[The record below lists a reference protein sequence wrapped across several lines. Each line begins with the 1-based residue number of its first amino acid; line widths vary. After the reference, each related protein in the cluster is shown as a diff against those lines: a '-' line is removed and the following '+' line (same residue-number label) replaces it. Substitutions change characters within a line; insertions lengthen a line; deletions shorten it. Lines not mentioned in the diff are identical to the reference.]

1 MQANHKTYDFEK
13 SRERIDEIL
22 DSSDN
27 NYIDSKTIPSRDSL
41 TFTNGYYVY
50 GTAIFI
56 DMRGSKDY
64 AKNHRRPVLAKVYRS
79 YISELV
85 AVLNSLDKVR
95 ELYIEGDC
103 VWAVYNTPTKT
114 DIDNVFS
121 IASKANSLIDTI
133 NVKLRKKKYTEI
145 KAGIALHYG
154 ETLMIK
160 AGYKGSNIN
169 EVTWIGNLVSDTAY
183 LCSKANRYN
192 SKKILYSNV
201 FYSNLKTENQKM
213 LKKNNTL
220 DCYEGNIVNTTMN
233 NWVTQNG

>member
-22 DSSDN
+22 NSSDN

-213 LKKNNTL
+213 LNKNNTL
-220 DCYEGNIVNTTMN
+220 DCYEGNIVNTAMN

>member
-1 MQANHKTYDFEK
+1 MQANHKIYDFEK

-27 NYIDSKTIPSRDSL
+27 NYIDNKTIPSRDSL

-103 VWAVYNTPTKT
+103 VWAVYNTPTKP

-213 LKKNNTL
+213 LNKNNTL
-220 DCYEGNIVNTTMN
+220 DCYEGNIVNTAMN

>member
-1 MQANHKTYDFEK
+1 MQANYKTYDSEK
-13 SRERIDEIL
+13 SRDRIDEIL

-27 NYIDSKTIPSRDSL
+27 NYEDKKEIPSRDNL

-50 GTAIFI
+50 GSAIFI
-56 DMRGSKDY
+56 DMRGSKEY
-64 AKNHRRPVLAKVYRS
+64 ANNHKRPVLAKVYRS

-85 AVLNSLDKVR
+85 AVLNSLDNVR

-103 VWAVYNTPTKT
+103 VWAVYNTPKKP
-114 DIDNVFS
+114 DIDSVFS
-121 IASKANSLIDTI
+121 IAAKANSLIDTI

-183 LCSKANRYN
+183 LCSKASRSN

-201 FYSNLKTENQKM
+201 FYSNLKDENQKM
-213 LKKNNTL
+213 LNKNKSH
-220 DCYEGNIVNTTMN
+220 DCYEGNIINTEMN
-233 NWVTQNG
+233 KWVEDNG